1 VDGKT
6 FDRVARIVGDQTSR
20 RSMIKAAAGST
31 LAVLGMRAVGRVALG
46 QDVSTA
52 ATGFKGDSCD
62 DNGDCRSGL
71 ICDQS
76 STNPRCQY
84 KRSCG
89 GKKGDACKNDG
100 HCCNNRNLVCDNRK
114 CKRGGK
120 NR

>member
-1 VDGKT
+1 MDAKT

-20 RSMIKAAAGST
+20 RKMFKAAAGST
-31 LAVLGMRAVGRVALG
+31 LAVLGMSAVGRVALG

-52 ATGFKGDSCD
+52 DTGFKGDSCD
-62 DNGDCRSGL
+62 DSGDCRRGL
-71 ICDQS
+71 ICDQGQR
-76 STNPRCQY
+76 NPTCQY

-114 CKRGGK
+114 CKRGRN